1 MMPLVLRSFTRAARP
16 LAALTVLL
24 IAFQLAVVAAGSAMA
39 ADRALAGLA
48 RLVPSFLQQS
58 LGVAL
63 LTFGGLTTIAFF
75 DALVVMLF
83 VQFAVY
89 LASEP
94 AGDVESG
101 LVDLVLARSLPR
113 HWLVTRTLVLMGGSI
128 AVLAAVM
135 ALALWAALTMYGPAH
150 EAWPSPRVVV
160 SMVVHLILLAWC
172 FGAISLAASGWA
184 RRRAS
189 VMTAVALAA
198 IASYLLEFLATIWRP
213 LRGVAVLSPFHYF
226 RGGEILAGT
235 ANTTL
240 DVAVLGTITLAAV
253 AVAYVA
259 FRRRDL

>member
-1 MMPLVLRSFTRAARP
+1 MTALVLRSLHRTIRP
-16 LAALTVLL
+16 LAALAVLL

-39 ADRALAGLA
+39 ADRTIAGIA
-48 RLVPSFLQQS
+48 RLVPSFLQPS

-83 VQFAVY
+83 VQFAAY

-113 HWLVTRTLVLMGGSI
+113 HWLVTRTLLLMCGSVL
-128 AVLAAVM
+128 ALAAVM
-135 ALALWAALTMYGPAH
+135 VLALGAALMMYGPAPD
-150 EAWPSPRVVV
+150 AWPSGRVVA
-160 SMVVHLILLAWC
+160 SMVAHLTLIAWC
-172 FGAISLAASGWA
+172 FGAIALAASGWA

-189 VMTAVALAA
+189 VMTAVGIAA
-198 IASYLLEFLATIWRP
+198 IGLYLVDFVATIWRP
-213 LRGVAVLSPFHYF
+213 LRGVAVVSPFHYF

-240 DVAVLGTITLAAV
+240 DLAVLGGITIAAT
-253 AVAYVA
+253 AVAYIA